1 MTKPLISVH
10 ANDPI
15 RNLSV
20 TEYAK
25 IHNVSRQ
32 TVYNWIEQGL
42 PHTKR
47 VIQVI
52 EIPATAT
59 PPAKRTPGR
68 KKGS

>member
-1 MTKPLISVH
+1 MSK
-10 ANDPI
+10 DPNLV
-15 RNLSV
+15 NLSV

-32 TVYNWIEQGL
+32 TVYDWIGRGL
-42 PHTKR
+42 QHTTK

-68 KKGS
+68 KKRS